1 MVREKRKWWTHE
13 GESTDA
19 GHGGGTTRSSDE
31 VCVMQMERRGCTV
44 CFSDVVNQRWK
55 EPVTKTKPFSISKHV
70 VWEAYHRVKANHG
83 AAGVDGQS
91 IEDFEVNL
99 KGNLYKIWNRMSSGS
114 YFPPP
119 VRTVDIPKRDSRSR
133 RLGIPAVSDRVAQM
147 VVKMYLEP
155 QVASQFHPDSYGYIN
170 GKSALDAVGVVRKR
184 CWWYD
189 WVIDMDIQGF
199 FDNIDHNLMLHAV
212 RKHTTSRWMLLYIE
226 RWLKAPAQLADG
238 SRIERKQGT
247 PQGGVISPLL
257 ANIFLHHVFDEWI
270 RVAHPGVV
278 FARYADDI
286 IVHCRTEAQAQVIL
300 KAIKQR
306 LARCKLNLHPD
317 KTKLVYCKDTKRPG
331 SYLHESFDFLGYS
344 FRPRLCKGRTCFT
357 GFTPAVSK
365 SAIKAISARIRNWKI
380 QLWSTSSLED
390 IAKRINPVVRG
401 WLNYYGKYRRT
412 ALYPIL
418 RQIQYALVR
427 WAMRKYKKLRGH
439 WLRATHWLGRIA
451 RREPRLFAS
460 WGFGFRPS
468 AGQ

>member
-1 MVREKRKWWTHE
+1 
-13 GESTDA
+13 
-19 GHGGGTTRSSDE
+19 
-31 VCVMQMERRGCTV
+31 MQMERRGRTV
-44 CFSDVVNQRWK
+44 CFSGVVNQRWK
-55 EPVTKTKPFSISKHV
+55 EPVTKTKPFCISKHV
-70 VWEAYHRVKANHG
+70 VWEAYHRVKANQG
-83 AAGVDGQS
+83 VAGVDGQS
-91 IEDFEVNL
+91 IEEFEVDL

-119 VRTVDIPKRDSRSR
+119 VRTVDIPKRDGRSR

-155 QVASQFHPDSYGYIN
+155 QVASQFHPDSYGYIA

-238 SRIERKQGT
+238 SQVEREQGT

-257 ANIFLHHVFDEWI
+257 ANIFLHHVFDGWI
-270 RVAHPGVV
+270 RVNHPGVV

-300 KAIKQR
+300 EAIKQR
-306 LARCKLNLHPD
+306 LARCKLSLHPD

-331 SYLHESFDFLGYS
+331 RYLHESFDFLGYS
-344 FRPRLCKGRTCFT
+344 FRPRLCMGRTCFT

-365 SAIKAISARIRNWKI
+365 SAIKAMSAKIRGWKL
-380 QLWSTSSLED
+380 QLWSTASLEE
-390 IAKRINPVVRG
+390 IAKQTNPIVRG
-401 WLNYYGKYRRT
+401 WLNHYGKYRRT

-418 RQIQYALVR
+418 RQFQNALVR

-439 WLRATHWLGRIA
+439 RLRATHWLGRIA
-451 RREPRLFAS
+451 RRETRLFAS
-460 WGFGFRPS
+460 WVFGFRPS